1 MRKQPIEFKV
11 KGEILR
17 GNLYIPKIKLPP
29 AVIIFH
35 GSGGTGDSQIPLAEN
50 LAKKGILSFHFNFR
64 GCGRS
69 EGNFLEQT
77 IGDALLDARA
87 AFNLLLELE
96 VNKERIGICGSSF
109 GGNIATLILPE
120 FSVKSLVLKAPAALN
135 LSSDSKIDMGGL
147 EEEVRYFSN
156 RRNWE
161 NAVNFENIKKFKGD
175 LLIIKS
181 GKDENVPSEMVDMF
195 YSQAINAKKSM
206 EVIEGADHR
215 LSKQEWIN
223 EFTELG
229 LSWFMNTL

>member
-1 MRKQPIEFKV
+1 MRKQPIEFRV

-17 GNLYIPKIKLPP
+17 GNLYVPEIKFPP

-77 IGDALLDARA
+77 VGDALLDARA
-87 AFNLLLELE
+87 AFNLLLEQE
-96 VNKERIGICGSSF
+96 VDKNRIGICGSSF
-109 GGNIATLILPE
+109 GGNIATLLLPE
-120 FSVKSLVLKAPAALN
+120 FSVKSLVLKAPVALN
-135 LSSDSKIDMGGL
+135 LSSNSKIDMGGL
-147 EEEVRYFSN
+147 EEEVRYLSN

-195 YSQAINAKKSM
+195 YSQAINANKSM
-206 EVIEGADHR
+206 VVIEGADHR
-215 LSKQEWIN
+215 LSEQEWIN

-229 LSWFMNTL
+229 LSWFINTL